1 MIAIKVDSKNHCN
14 NYSIITL
21 YNKLTELFLQWTFF
35 ACGKNWC
42 VMAITRCFGYAYVK
56 TLCTNCEVAQ
66 SGLWPRTVICLTAR
80 FFSHT
85 FWSPFHPFWTI
96 FLRNN
101 WCVMAVASAW
111 CGSYEYSISWLN
123 TEQFNSM
130 FRYDEPTRFFDEVT
144 DGVFF
149 FLCIL
154 QLQML
159 RYVSL
164 TDRFVHLVPLRVIWL
179 GFS

>member
-123 TEQFNSM
+123 RTLNSSL
-130 FRYDEPTRFFDEVT
+130 TV
-144 DGVFF
+144 
-149 FLCIL
+149 LN
-154 QLQML
+154 
-159 RYVSL
+159 VSL
-164 TDRFVHLVPLRVIWL
+164 WPTNPFFWWSDWWRVLLLVYITIANAKVRFSNW
-179 GFS
+179 